1 MEPRGHW
8 GLASPIKGRHWRRN
22 TLLTALA
29 ISLALILGL
38 LVVGLTKYSAMATE
52 IEALKEEQQR
62 VVALGRL
69 EITAATC
76 FPLSSTRL
84 FRWLPGAQLLSVRAG
99 LCLGVF
105 NKPQPNLAIQFLPC
119 GAKALSWRCTNETLL
134 GLHGNE
140 LYFNYGNNPGGLMT
154 PDWLVYNTNLT
165 YSPTPSRNSPIIRTN
180 PAVVLIQCYYPR
192 YDNVSS
198 KPIKPT
204 WVPFSSTVSVEEKL
218 SFSLFLMTDDWSSQ
232 RTSTVFQLGDI
243 FHIEASVDT
252 GNHVPM
258 TIYVDSC
265 VATLSPDVNSNPGY
279 EIIALNGCLLDGKLE
294 DSSSAFISPRPQ
306 PDKLQF
312 MIDAFR
318 FTGIDASMIYI
329 TCHLRAA
336 AATQAPNSLNK
347 ACSFSKSSN
356 IWSPVEGPS
365 NTCSCCETGN
375 CAATAGQSR
384 RNNPPQNRR
393 PWRREAA
400 LGPDS
405 EQAFATLGPLLVV
418 GPPHNKASATRQES
432 KQMAEIWML
441 VAVGVLCLVVI
452 STCIIVTVSRISKR
466 RVFLQTVQK

>member
-1 MEPRGHW
+1 MR
-8 GLASPIKGRHWRRN
+8 
-22 TLLTALA
+22 
-29 ISLALILGL
+29 L
-38 LVVGLTKYSAMATE
+38 LVIFWLFMDPAVVVNSQYVPPGRSQWIPWQGSYPRPVVGSAQGSSRQVSQE
-52 IEALKEEQQR
+52 QRISVQCEEQEMVVNVQR
-62 VVALGRL
+62 DLFGTGKLVKATDMTLGPQL
-69 EITAATC
+69 C
-76 FPLSSTRL
+76 PPSSQSTDTTL
-84 FRWLPGAQLLSVRAG
+84 IFQAG
-99 LCLGVF
+99 LHE
-105 NKPQPNLAIQFLPC
+105 C
-119 GAKALSWRCTNETLL
+119 GNRLQ
-134 GLHGNE
+134 
-140 LYFNYGNNPGGLMT
+140 MT
-154 PDWLVYNTNLT
+154 QDWLVYNTNLT

-192 YDNVSS
+192 YGNVSS

-218 SFSLFLMTDDWSSQ
+218 SFSLYLMTDDWSSQ

-265 VATLSPDVNSNPGY
+265 VATLSPDVNANPRY

-347 ACSFSKSSN
+347 ACSFSKTSN

-400 LGPDS
+400 LDPDS

>member
-1 MEPRGHW
+1 GSSRQVSQEQRV
-8 GLASPIKGRHWRRN
+8 S
-22 TLLTALA
+22 
-29 ISLALILGL
+29 
-38 LVVGLTKYSAMATE
+38 VQC
-52 IEALKEEQQR
+52 EEQEMVINVQR
-62 VVALGRL
+62 DLFGTGKLVKATDMTLGPQL
-69 EITAATC
+69 C
-76 FPLSSTRL
+76 PPSSQSTDTML
-84 FRWLPGAQLLSVRAG
+84 IFQAG
-99 LCLGVF
+99 LHE
-105 NKPQPNLAIQFLPC
+105 C
-119 GAKALSWRCTNETLL
+119 GNRLQ
-134 GLHGNE
+134 
-140 LYFNYGNNPGGLMT
+140 MT

-192 YDNVSS
+192 YGNVSS

-218 SFSLFLMTDDWSSQ
+218 SFSLYLMTDDWSSP

-243 FHIEASVDT
+243 FHIEASIDT

-258 TIYVDSC
+258 TIYIDSC
-265 VATLSPDVNSNPGY
+265 VATLSPDVNSNPRY

-294 DSSSAFISPRPQ
+294 DSSSAFVSPRPQ

-318 FTGIDASMIYI
+318 FTGIDASTIYI

-336 AATQAPNSLNK
+336 AATQAPNALNK
-347 ACSFSKSSN
+347 ACSFSKASN

-384 RNNPPQNRR
+384 RNNPSQNRR
-393 PWRREAA
+393 PWRREVA
-400 LGPDS
+400 LSPHS

-418 GPPHNKASATRQES
+418 GPPDYKASATRQES
-432 KQMAEIWML
+432 KQMAEIWVL
-441 VAVGVLCLVVI
+441 VAVGVLCVVVM
-452 STCIIVTVSRISKR
+452 SACIIVTVSHISKR
-466 RVFLQTVQK
+466 RRLVQK